1 VPRRRREPHIVAVDI
16 DSESKSRLIMSD
28 DKPGK
33 QDVYLRH
40 LARTGNKPE
49 AAARAHTT
57 KSGVQHWRSDPEFRK
72 READA
77 VWEASGR
84 LVNKIHHAAMRGD
97 AKAAMWLVE
106 KLNPEDYGK
115 QDAVQITFT
124 APPRLA
130 RPRLSEIPVLEAP
143 SIGDV
148 DGSVREMGM
157 AGSLDDGPAPEAAV
171 RHDAGPEDTQPWVLL
186 DDDNPPNGTWPADR
200 SQPEGDVRGDGR

>member
-1 VPRRRREPHIVAVDI
+1 VPRRRRELHIVAVDI

-77 VWEASGR
+77 VWAASGK
-84 LVNKIHHAAMRGD
+84 LVNKIHYAAMRGD

-130 RPRLSEIPVLEAP
+130 RPKLTEIPVLET
-143 SIGDV
+143 GDV
-148 DGSVREMGM
+148 DGQFREMGV
-157 AGSLDDGPAPEAAV
+157 ADPLRHGPEAQTDL
-171 RHDAGPEDTQPWVLL
+171 RSESPDDAGLV
-186 DDDNPPNGTWPADR
+186 DDDTTDGAWSPDR
-200 SQPEGDVRGDGR
+200 SQPAGDVRGVDR